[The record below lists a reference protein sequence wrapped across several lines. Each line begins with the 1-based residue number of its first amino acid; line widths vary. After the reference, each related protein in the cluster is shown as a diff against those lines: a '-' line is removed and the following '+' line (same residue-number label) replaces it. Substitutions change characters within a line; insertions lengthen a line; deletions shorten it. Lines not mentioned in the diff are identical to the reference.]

1 VRIAIIRKTIPKFKA
16 GDDFKPLNKSLPGYF
31 DFFENGEG
39 NMTTSKE
46 DFAFVLQVIC
56 NKISGLEYTHSQFDL
71 EGKFYPEQQD
81 KPCP

>member
-1 VRIAIIRKTIPKFKA
+1 
-16 GDDFKPLNKSLPGYF
+16 
-31 DFFENGEG
+31 
-39 NMTTSKE
+39 ME

-71 EGKFYPEQQD
+71 EGKFYPEPQD